1 VASLVKATLTDAF
14 RQHAVFATTDV
25 TSISRRNAA
34 IKKAIDE
41 VTTANE
47 QQLNAEATFEDFS
60 AMSDTLYT
68 VGHKLAQDFT
78 NIAWEEAGFMSSMSM
93 EDAKKRVA
101 AEKLKA
107 VIKQL
112 ANPPNMADP
121 VLVRA
126 DNDSKMLKLHA
137 AATEALVPWDA
148 EQFRALVKQ
157 HGPQTS
163 IYTTVLL
170 GKTPAELGAN
180 FEDGAKWAHG
190 WKDQMSNMATMAQ
203 FTSKQQT
210 QRALAA
216 PTTVTAIA
224 PQQSRPSPTAT
235 AAPIETTSK
244 CGRCRQ
250 ADHATAVCPTQGCQI
265 CNAKPAGHLDRNC
278 PEKYCSGC
286 TNKKVR
292 ECTIAGHKEERAEKE
307 KRIVGMKTPSS
318 KYLVAVC
325 MPVEAM
331 ATYCLATNKGPTG
344 EATVATVH
352 GRINASANVVRMA
365 LDSYAK
371 PHMMTE
377 DVVPPNAKRAQVAVT
392 ISRVSRDKRIT
403 ESTQAT
409 VQIARQDGSTV
420 ETTEEFLITD
430 RIPNNADVLLGFEA
444 VRHIGIAA
452 SPTSFKL
459 GQPGDMVETDLAP
472 DHASTSQYAAVTTI
486 LSSHKHTCTNVHR
499 GEVSCKAFKSKHRNV
514 SWSSSVV
521 EPTTTTRRARSKS
534 PRPRPSG
541 NAMAASAAAQTTAAE
556 LANNLANPSWNAAEE
571 AAF

>member
-1 VASLVKATLTDAF
+1 MFIRLPTAHTSPADLATELEESVQTNASIIQETAKRAIESQRRHFAKHLSKQRASSKEIWIMSEEETSKEPKPNFTTPVASLVKATLTDAF

-25 TSISRRNAA
+25 TSISRQNAA

-78 NIAWEEAGFMSSMSM
+78 NIAWEEAGFKSSMSM

-190 WKDQMSNMATMAQ
+190 WRDQMSNMATMAQ

-210 QRALAA
+210 QRTSAA

-224 PQQSRPSPTAT
+224 LQQSRPSPTAT
-235 AAPIETTSK
+235 AAPIKTTSK

-250 ADHATAVCPTQGCQI
+250 AGHATTVCPTQGCQI
-265 CNAKPAGHLDRNC
+265 CNA
-278 PEKYCSGC
+278 
-286 TNKKVR
+286 
-292 ECTIAGHKEERAEKE
+292 
-307 KRIVGMKTPSS
+307 
-318 KYLVAVC
+318 
-325 MPVEAM
+325 
-331 ATYCLATNKGPTG
+331 
-344 EATVATVH
+344 
-352 GRINASANVVRMA
+352 
-365 LDSYAK
+365 
-371 PHMMTE
+371 
-377 DVVPPNAKRAQVAVT
+377 
-392 ISRVSRDKRIT
+392 
-403 ESTQAT
+403 
-409 VQIARQDGSTV
+409 
-420 ETTEEFLITD
+420 
-430 RIPNNADVLLGFEA
+430 
-444 VRHIGIAA
+444 
-452 SPTSFKL
+452 
-459 GQPGDMVETDLAP
+459 
-472 DHASTSQYAAVTTI
+472 
-486 LSSHKHTCTNVHR
+486 
-499 GEVSCKAFKSKHRNV
+499 
-514 SWSSSVV
+514 
-521 EPTTTTRRARSKS
+521 
-534 PRPRPSG
+534 
-541 NAMAASAAAQTTAAE
+541 
-556 LANNLANPSWNAAEE
+556 
-571 AAF
+571 